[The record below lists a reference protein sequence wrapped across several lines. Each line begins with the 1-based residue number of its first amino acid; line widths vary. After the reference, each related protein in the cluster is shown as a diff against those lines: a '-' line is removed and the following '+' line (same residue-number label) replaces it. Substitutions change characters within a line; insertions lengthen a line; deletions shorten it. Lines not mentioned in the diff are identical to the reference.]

1 MREIGMIFLI
11 VMSGLLLINNGVD
24 FITGIYFAV
33 LISSMLGYL
42 FVLLSETKKANTLNG
57 DQPTE

>member
-24 FITGIYFAV
+24 FITGVYFAV

-42 FVLLSETKKANTLNG
+42 FVLLSEIKRANTHGN
-57 DQPTE
+57 E

>member
-42 FVLLSETKKANTLNG
+42 FVLLSEIKKANTDGN
-57 DQPTE
+57 Q

>member
-24 FITGIYFAV
+24 FITGVYFAV

-42 FVLLSETKKANTLNG
+42 FVLLSEIKRANTDGN
-57 DQPTE
+57 Q